1 MKFEF
6 ARNLI
11 ATGRRLLIQPS
22 KFWSSVVVHG
32 LALAMLPLVGC
43 NGRGSD
49 KEVMAKVNGYKILRS
64 EVDKTYNTQVAGSP
78 QKPTPT
84 EEEALRLNV
93 LGQMIYNQLQ
103 LQKAEKLG
111 IIATDDEVES
121 KFNQAKAPYSQ
132 EQFQKLLKD
141 RGFSE
146 EDYKLE
152 LRRNLT
158 IEKLSNKEISAKVT
172 ISDPDILGY
181 YNQNKAEFNLIE
193 PRYSLATIFV
203 SNLPST
209 EPGHTSDRAQ
219 VDAQAKK
226 KIQILYN
233 RLESGEDF
241 TELAQK
247 YSEDPDTAR
256 DGGRIPPVPESQIM
270 NLDPI
275 TRDAVQK
282 LKAGQWSQP
291 IPAVDSRSHQQSGY
305 QIVRL
310 NAKEA
315 AGQRDFN
322 DPQVQQFIRN
332 KLRTQREQILKAA
345 YDEVLRDDAVVHNYF
360 AEQILKESV
369 TK

>member
-1 MKFEF
+1 
-6 ARNLI
+6 
-11 ATGRRLLIQPS
+11 LIQAR
-22 KFWSSVVVHG
+22 KFWSRGIVHSM
-32 LALAMLPLVGC
+32 ALAVPLLIGC
-43 NGRGSD
+43 TGRGTD
-49 KEVMAKVNGYKILRS
+49 KEVMAKVNGYKVLRS
-64 EVDKTYNTQVAGSP
+64 EVDKTYNTQIAGSP

-93 LGQMIYNQLQ
+93 LGQIIYGQLQ

-111 IIATDDEVES
+111 IVATDDEVES

-146 EDYKLE
+146 EDYKLDI
-152 LRRNLT
+152 RRNLT
-158 IEKLSNKEISAKVT
+158 VDKLLNKEIASKVT
-172 ISDPDILGY
+172 ISDADILAY

-193 PRYSLATIFV
+193 PRYSLATILV
-203 SNLPST
+203 SNQPPNDSGN
-209 EPGHTSDRAQ
+209 PADRAQ
-219 VDAQAKK
+219 LDAQAKK
-226 KIQILYN
+226 KIQIIYN

-256 DGGRIPPVPESQIM
+256 SGGVIGPIPESQIK
-270 NLDPI
+270 NLDPV

-282 LKAGQWSQP
+282 LKAGQWSQI
-291 IPAVDSRSHQQSGY
+291 IPAVDARSHMQTGY

-310 NAKEA
+310 NAKES

-322 DPQVQQFIRN
+322 DPQVQQFIRT
-332 KLRTQREQILKAA
+332 KLRNQREQILKAA
-345 YDEVLRDDAVVHNYF
+345 YDEVLRDTAEIHNYY
-360 AEQILKESV
+360 AEQILKESG

>member
-1 MKFEF
+1 MIQ
-6 ARNLI
+6 AR
-11 ATGRRLLIQPS
+11 
-22 KFWSSVVVHG
+22 KFWSRGIVHSV
-32 LALAMLPLVGC
+32 ALAVPLLIGC
-43 NGRGSD
+43 TGRGTD
-49 KEVMAKVNGYKILRS
+49 KEVMAKVNGYKVLRS
-64 EVDKTYNTQVAGSP
+64 EVDKTYNTQIAGSP

-93 LGQMIYNQLQ
+93 LGQIIYGQLQ

-111 IIATDDEVES
+111 IVATDDEVES

-146 EDYKLE
+146 EDYRLDI
-152 LRRNLT
+152 RRNLT
-158 IEKLSNKEISAKVT
+158 VDKLLNKEIASKVT
-172 ISDPDILGY
+172 ISDSDILAY

-193 PRYSLATIFV
+193 PRYSLATILV
-203 SNLPST
+203 SNQPPNDSGS
-209 EPGHTSDRAQ
+209 PADRAQ
-219 VDAQAKK
+219 LDAQAKK
-226 KIQILYN
+226 KIQIIYN

-256 DGGRIPPVPESQIM
+256 SGGVIGPIPESQIK
-270 NLDPI
+270 NLDPV

-282 LKAGQWSQP
+282 LKAGQWSQI
-291 IPAVDSRSHQQSGY
+291 IPAVDARSHMQTGY

-310 NAKEA
+310 NAKES

-322 DPQVQQFIRN
+322 DPQVQQFIRT
-332 KLRTQREQILKAA
+332 KLRNQREQILKAA
-345 YDEVLRDDAVVHNYF
+345 YDEVLRDTAEVHNYY
-360 AEQILKESV
+360 AEQILKESG

>member
-1 MKFEF
+1 
-6 ARNLI
+6 
-11 ATGRRLLIQPS
+11 LIQAP
-22 KFWSSVVVHG
+22 KFRSSLFLILACTVA
-32 LALAMLPLVGC
+32 LALAGC
-43 NGRGSD
+43 PGRGTD
-49 KEVMAKVNGYKILRS
+49 KEVMAKVNSYKILRS

-93 LGQMIYNQLQ
+93 LGQIIYNQLQ

-111 IIATDDEVES
+111 IVAADDEVES
-121 KFNQAKAPYSQ
+121 KFNQAKAPYTQ

-141 RGFSE
+141 RGLTE
-146 EDYKLE
+146 DDYKLE
-152 LRRNLT
+152 IRRNLT
-158 IEKLSNKEISAKVT
+158 VDKLLNKEIASKVT
-172 ISDPDILGY
+172 ISDADIQNY

-203 SNLPST
+203 SNQPPNDS
-209 EPGHTSDRAQ
+209 GSADRAQ
-219 VDAQAKK
+219 IDAQAKK
-226 KIQILYN
+226 KIQIIYN

-256 DGGRIPPVPESQIM
+256 TGGAVGPVPESQIK
-270 NLDPI
+270 NLEPS
-275 TRDAVQK
+275 TRDAVQR
-282 LKAGQWSQP
+282 LKAGQWTQP
-291 IPAVDSRSHQQSGY
+291 IPAIDSRSHQQSGY

-310 NAKEA
+310 NAKEG

-332 KLRTQREQILKAA
+332 KLRSQREQILKAA
-345 YDEVLRDDAVVHNYF
+345 YDEVLRDNAEIHNYY
-360 AEQILKESV
+360 AEEILKNNTG